1 MKIPEYIITISK
13 YKVESIS
20 VQQCYQYLLNKLAEH
35 LDLSVATE
43 QETDTVD
50 DALDSLVSELLDLN
64 SKYQPNNHMLKIILA
79 LRSATV
85 DNDEENRALI
95 NEAIIAYLRK
105 LPTTIPE
112 IEIAQALIELN
123 NVWDSKYYSFE
134 IKDAADGGN
143 TNDKIWCNYLEW

>member
-1 MKIPEYIITISK
+1 MKIPEYIITINK
-13 YKVESIS
+13 YKVVSIS

-35 LDLSVATE
+35 LDLSVATK

-79 LRSATV
+79 LRGATV
-85 DNDEENRALI
+85 DNDDEDRALI
-95 NEAIIAYLRK
+95 NEAVIAYLRK
-105 LPTTIPE
+105 LPTTVPE
-112 IEIAQALIELN
+112 IEIAQALTELN

-134 IKDAADGGN
+134 TKEV
-143 TNDKIWCNYLEW
+143 TND